1 MALPTTFGPATEAI
15 YEALTTATGK
25 SRAIAT
31 EHLFLK
37 IADKR
42 GDVDLASQAMT
53 RKRVLVVF
61 KDITS
66 ALGPEVQ
73 PSDRLRYTGTVEIL
87 RVYHAGNDLFSSEM
101 ERAREL
107 AANDLHRMRAALCWP
122 GALEKNAA
130 LEETGIDGFALNAIG
145 HRSIG
150 PAKGS
155 GVITWLDLYPF
166 TVSLLVS

>member
-37 IADKR
+37 LAAKR
-42 GDVDLASQAMT
+42 IDADLAAQSIV
-53 RKRVLVVF
+53 RKRVLVVL

-73 PSDRLRYTGTVEIL
+73 PSNRLRYTGTVEIL
-87 RVYHAGNDLFSSEM
+87 RVYHAGNDLFSDEM
-101 ERAREL
+101 ERARLL
-107 AANDLHRMRAALCWP
+107 ALDDLHRMRAALCWP
-122 GALEKNAA
+122 GALQFDAA

-150 PAKGS
+150 PSKIDGA
-155 GVITWLDLYPF
+155 ITWLDLYPI